1 MEPVTVALDIS
12 RWLVYFR
19 EMAFHVKRQYRMA
32 QRAEPKA
39 ETERR
44 LLEAAERLFL
54 ERPYPE
60 VRLEDIAA
68 AAGVSA
74 PTVIHRFGSKEALL
88 AAAARSVQQEI
99 VVQRGQAP
107 VGDAPAAIA
116 NLVAHYE
123 KWGDRVVHLLA
134 QEAAVP
140 AIREITD
147 RGRTLH
153 VEWVER
159 TFGPSLPSEPRRR
172 RRRLAQLVALM
183 DVYVWK
189 VLRRDR
195 GLSRRE
201 TEAAIHEAVSALLDL
216 GR

>member
-1 MEPVTVALDIS
+1 
-12 RWLVYFR
+12 
-19 EMAFHVKRQYRMA
+19 MAA
-32 QRAEPKA
+32 RAEPKA

-60 VRLEDIAA
+60 VRLEDVAS

-74 PTVIHRFGSKEALL
+74 PTVIHRFGSKEGLL
-88 AAAARSVQQEI
+88 AAAARSMQEQ
-99 VVQRGQAP
+99 VVGQRRHAVAGEL
-107 VGDAPAAIA
+107 PAAIS
-116 NLVAHYE
+116 NLVEHYE
-123 KWGDRVVHLLA
+123 RWGDRVVHLLS
-134 QEAAVP
+134 QEAALP
-140 AIREITD
+140 AIHEITD

-159 TFGPSLPSEPRRR
+159 IFAPWLPADPSLR

-189 VLRRDR
+189 VLRRDQ
-195 GLSRRE
+195 GLTRAE
-201 TEAAIHEAVSALLDL
+201 TQDAIQETVSALLER
-216 GR
+216 GP